1 MIPLHLQLTVP
12 QILGGAVAL
21 YGVLQAFKKA
31 GLDAYITGRVAVAF
45 NAVFAGLGAIVLT
58 GKLDATTLFT
68 AIALALAAAGIHG
81 TVKTFKPAGKSTPGA
96 GATVAALLL
105 CAALFPLA
113 NCAPK
118 HATPNAPATPWDVQ
132 VYNQIDNARAGY
144 ESVFT
149 DAYLA
154 HQRKEISDAE
164 WRVIAQAGED
174 VHTTLLRATQA
185 MQLWEALSHAGATD
199 ANAAQQQVNTDVA
212 QLTQQVQVLVQ
223 AFTKAQGARPPARQ
237 SRLNVP
243 HSLWRRSWLY
253 AEFAPRG

>member
-1 MIPLHLQLTVP
+1 MIPLHLPLTVP

-21 YGVLQAFKKA
+21 YSLLQAFKKA
-31 GLDAYITGRVAVAF
+31 GLDAYINGRVAVAF

-68 AIALALAAAGIHG
+68 AIALALSAAGIHG
-81 TVKTFKPAGKSTPGA
+81 TVRTLKPAGKSIPGA
-96 GATVAALLL
+96 SATVAALLL
-105 CAALFPLA
+105 CAALLPLT

-118 HATPNAPATPWDVQ
+118 HATPQGPAAPWDVQ
-132 VYNQIDNARAGY
+132 IYNQIDNARAGY

-154 HQRKEISDAE
+154 HQRKEISDSD

-185 MQLWEALSHAGATD
+185 MQLWEALSHAGTTG
-199 ANAAQQQVNTDVA
+199 ANAAQQQVSTDVA
-212 QLTQQVQVLVQ
+212 QLTQQVQTLVE
-223 AFTKAQGARPPARQ
+223 AVTKARGAQPPAKQ
-237 SRLNVP
+237 SRLDVP